1 MMKRHSLSNKVRN
14 SILAAI
20 LLQSVVFGIGL
31 GVSGTFTS
39 TVGRPYRVM
48 ESQTSEKN
56 TLLSGNLNNAL
67 LITNNMGT
75 EISRLSDEREI
86 QNRLIDNLNHLS
98 CASKIFYMDLDS
110 REGYCFR
117 DGEPAIYASGYG
129 DITCSVGKLN
139 SSYSIA
145 LSSQWQPK
153 FQESSWQNGEMYW
166 ENQKTASQWLYK
178 DGSLHYVI
186 TQTRDGHRR
195 IMGLVVGAEI
205 LDSYMKLDDPPYKG
219 MQMFLLTEDQVLYSA
234 DGRKTGLPYRM
245 DQDRVVINDEGHSYA
260 GVRSILQLYG
270 HMESGAV
277 YIAQVADQSE
287 LSALSKDTV
296 MMIVAIYGISVLI
309 AIVFSYIVIYQL
321 MRPLRKLRED
331 IAGQNPQGVHFEQCG
346 LSEIDDIHL
355 ALNNMARRLEQSH
368 SRYSLAMQAAGEMVG
383 SFEYEGP
390 GSRVKLSGSLKR
402 LLDIPEEY
410 TNGTNVVSYEDWI
423 RLLAGMNKIEELEDG
438 FWFEDSRYY
447 LRAVSIRQQKEEH
460 GVFCMVVD
468 KTDAYM
474 EIIRLR
480 DLSQHDQLT
489 GLYNAAYLRVKGQQ
503 LLDEN
508 PLRVNGLI
516 FCDLDNLKY
525 INDTYG
531 HSTGDRY
538 LQTMADLLRTM
549 ARGESAIPVRLSGD
563 EFALFFYGY
572 SSREE
577 VEQKIRDG
585 YEKRHAMTLPDGKE
599 VQVNASIGLAFA
611 QRESESMEE
620 LLKRADRAMYRIKRG
635 EKNGIAVYGKS
646 DEIE

>member
-245 DQDRVVINDEGHSYA
+245 DQDRVILNDEGRSYA

-309 AIVFSYIVIYQL
+309 AIVFSFIVIYQL

-331 IAGQNPQGVHFEQCG
+331 IAG
-346 LSEIDDIHL
+346 
-355 ALNNMARRLEQSH
+355 
-368 SRYSLAMQAAGEMVG
+368 
-383 SFEYEGP
+383 
-390 GSRVKLSGSLKR
+390 
-402 LLDIPEEY
+402 
-410 TNGTNVVSYEDWI
+410 
-423 RLLAGMNKIEELEDG
+423 
-438 FWFEDSRYY
+438 
-447 LRAVSIRQQKEEH
+447 
-460 GVFCMVVD
+460 
-468 KTDAYM
+468 
-474 EIIRLR
+474 
-480 DLSQHDQLT
+480 
-489 GLYNAAYLRVKGQQ
+489 
-503 LLDEN
+503 
-508 PLRVNGLI
+508 
-516 FCDLDNLKY
+516 
-525 INDTYG
+525 
-531 HSTGDRY
+531 
-538 LQTMADLLRTM
+538 
-549 ARGESAIPVRLSGD
+549 
-563 EFALFFYGY
+563 
-572 SSREE
+572 
-577 VEQKIRDG
+577 
-585 YEKRHAMTLPDGKE
+585 
-599 VQVNASIGLAFA
+599 
-611 QRESESMEE
+611 
-620 LLKRADRAMYRIKRG
+620 
-635 EKNGIAVYGKS
+635 
-646 DEIE
+646 

>member
-1 MMKRHSLSNKVRN
+1 MKRHSLSNKVRN

-98 CASKIFYMDLDS
+98 CASTLFYMDLDG
-110 REGYCFR
+110 RTGYCFK
-117 DGEPAIYASGYG
+117 DGEPAIYASSYG
-129 DITCSVGKLN
+129 DITCAVGKLN

-153 FQESSWQNGEMYW
+153 FKESSWQDGEQYW
-166 ENQKTASQWLYK
+166 ENKKSDSQWLYK

-195 IMGLVVGAEI
+195 IMGLEVGAEI
-205 LDSYMKLDDPPYKG
+205 LDSYMKLDNPPYRG
-219 MQMFLLTEDQVLYSA
+219 MQMFLLTEDKVLYSG
-234 DGRKTGLPYRM
+234 DGRSTGLPYRM
-245 DQDRVVINDEGHSYA
+245 EDGRITLNIDGKTYS

-270 HMESGAV
+270 HMESGSV
-277 YIAQVADQSE
+277 YIAEVAEQSE
-287 LSALSKDTV
+287 LMALSRDTV
-296 MMIVAIYGISVLI
+296 KMIVAIYGISVLI
-309 AIVFSYIVIYQL
+309 AIIFSYIVIYQL

-355 ALNNMARRLEQSH
+355 ALNNMALNLERSH

-383 SFEYEGP
+383 SFEYEGQ
-390 GSRVKLSGSLKR
+390 GSQVKLSGSLKR
-402 LLDIPEEY
+402 LLDIPDELS
-410 TNGTNVVSYEDWI
+410 GRANVLSYEDWI
-423 RLLAGMNKIEELEDG
+423 RVLAKMKKIDELEDG
-438 FWFEDSRYY
+438 YWFEDDHNN

-460 GVFCMVVD
+460 GVFGMVVD

-489 GLYNAAYLRVKGQQ
+489 GLYNASYLRVKGQQ

-538 LQTMADLLRTM
+538 LQTMAELLRTM
-549 ARGESAIPVRLSGD
+549 AKGENAIPVRLSGD

-572 SSREE
+572 SSRDE

-585 YEKRHAMTLPDGKE
+585 YEKRHAMILPDGKE
-599 VQVNASIGLAFA
+599 MPVNASIGLAFA

-635 EKNGIAVYGKS
+635 EKNGIAVYGKT